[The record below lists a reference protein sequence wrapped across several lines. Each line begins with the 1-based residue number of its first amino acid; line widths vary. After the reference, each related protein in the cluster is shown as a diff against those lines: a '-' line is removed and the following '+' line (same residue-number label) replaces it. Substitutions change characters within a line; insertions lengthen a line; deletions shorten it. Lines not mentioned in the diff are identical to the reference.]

1 MPPPLRRHRWLA
13 CLCVALALPA
23 VAQQETEVPS
33 FAELEAAG
41 AVIGEIRIDTHNIF
55 DVSDPHESGIGYRA
69 ANALHI
75 KTRPELIRRSLLFK
89 TGDRISVR
97 LIEET
102 ERLIRATSTVYDVA
116 IRPVRYGEGVV
127 DLEVVTRDTW
137 TLQPGAKLRREGGRT
152 SAALNLK
159 ETNLAGTGT
168 TLGFERSS
176 TVDRTGTSFE
186 LGHDHLF
193 DGWTAAAL
201 ERSRFNDGSSESASL
216 ARPFYALDTR
226 WAAGASGTKFNRLD
240 SLFSAGNEIA
250 KYRHRQEMAELYG
263 GVSRGLVDGWAQ
275 RYSAGLSYQSDR
287 YVLEP
292 GETPPPSLPPDATR
306 AAPFLRYEV
315 IEDDFLPVMDRDRI
329 RRPEYFQMGLHS
341 LVQVGRALAVL
352 GSTDQPWL
360 VSGSLTKGFRLPA
373 RQQLLASGSF
383 SSQYGS
389 TIGDVHTVS
398 ANMRYFVPQS
408 GSYIL
413 YLASSTDLVRSPN
426 IADELLLGGDSGL
439 RGYPL
444 RYQRGTH
451 RQLFTFEERNYT
463 DWYPLRLFR
472 VGFAVYYDVGRA
484 WDSQLGN
491 PNNAW
496 LHDVGFG
503 LRVLS
508 ARSSF
513 GNILHVDLALPV
525 HRTDPTIKARQFLV
539 MTAKTF

>member
-1 MPPPLRRHRWLA
+1 MPFPPRRPRWLA
-13 CLCVALALPA
+13 LLCIAIALPA
-23 VAQQETEVPS
+23 AAQTDVPS

-55 DVSDPHESGIGYRA
+55 DLNDPHESNIAYRA
-69 ANALHI
+69 ANALHV
-75 KTRPELIRRSLLFK
+75 KTRPELIRRALLFK
-89 TGDRISVR
+89 SGDRVSVR

-102 ERLIRATSTVYDVA
+102 ERLIRATSTVYEVA
-116 IRPVRYGEGVV
+116 IRPMRYGEGVV

-137 TLQPGAKLRREGGRT
+137 TLQPGLKLRHEGGKT
-152 SAALNLK
+152 SAAVNIK

-168 TLGFERSS
+168 SLGFERSS
-176 TVDRTGTSFE
+176 TVDRTGTSFQ

-201 ERSRFNDGSSESASL
+201 ERSNFNDGSSESASL

-226 WAAGASGTKFNRLD
+226 WAASASDTKFNRLD
-240 SLFSAGNEIA
+240 SLYSAGNVIA
-250 KYRHRQEMAELYG
+250 KYRHRQEAAEFYG
-263 GVSRGLVDGWAQ
+263 GVSRGLVDGWVQ
-275 RYSAGLSYQSDR
+275 RYSAGLSYQDDA
-287 YVLEP
+287 YVLEA

-315 IEDDFLPVMDRDRI
+315 IEDDYLPVVDRERI
-329 RRPEYFQMGLHS
+329 RRPEYFAMGLHS
-341 LVQVGRALAVL
+341 QVQVGRALSVL

-360 VSGSLTKGFRLPA
+360 LSASLSKGFRLPA
-373 RQQLLASGSF
+373 GQQLLTSGAYT
-383 SSQYGS
+383 SQYGS
-389 TIGDVHTVS
+389 TVGDVRTFS
-398 ANMRYFVPQS
+398 ANMRWFVPQT
-408 GSYIL
+408 GSFLL
-413 YLASSTDLVRSPN
+413 YFAASTDLVRSPN
-426 IADELLLGGDSGL
+426 VADELLLGGDSGL

-451 RQLFTFEERNYT
+451 RQLFTVEQRYYT

-484 WDSQLGN
+484 WDSRLGN
-491 PNNAW
+491 PNNGW
-496 LHDVGFG
+496 LNDVGIG

-513 GNILHVDLALPV
+513 GNILHVDLAFPV
-525 HRTDPTIKARQFLV
+525 HRTDPNIKTRQFLV

>member
-1 MPPPLRRHRWLA
+1 MPSPPRRYRWLA
-13 CLCVALALPA
+13 WLGIALAAPA
-23 VAQQETEVPS
+23 AAQTDAPS

-41 AVIGEIRIDTHNIF
+41 AVIGEIRIDTRNIF
-55 DVSDPHESGIGYRA
+55 DLSDPHESGIAYRA
-69 ANALHI
+69 ANALHA

-89 TGDRISVR
+89 SGDRVSVR

-102 ERLIRATSTVYDVA
+102 ERLIRATGTVYDVT
-116 IRPVRYGEGVV
+116 IRPSRYGEGVV
-127 DLEVVTRDTW
+127 DLDVVTRDTW
-137 TLQPGAKLRREGGRT
+137 TLQPGLKLRHEGGKT
-152 SAALNLK
+152 SGAVNIK

-176 TVDRTGTSFE
+176 TVDRNGTSFE

-193 DGWTAAAL
+193 DGWTAASL
-201 ERSRFNDGSSESASL
+201 ERSRFNDGSSESLSL

-226 WAAGASGTKFNRLD
+226 WAATASEAKFNRLD
-240 SLFSAGNEIA
+240 SLYSAGDIVA
-250 KYRHRQEMAELYG
+250 KYRHRQEAVEFSG
-263 GVSRGLVDGWAQ
+263 GVSRGLVDGWVQ
-275 RYSAGLSYQSDR
+275 RYSAGLSYQSDT
-287 YVLEP
+287 YLLEP
-292 GETPPPSLPPDATR
+292 GEAPPPSLPPDATR

-315 IEDDFLPVMDRDRI
+315 IEDDYLPVMDRERI
-329 RRPEYFQMGLHS
+329 RRPEYFAMGLHS
-341 LVQVGRALAVL
+341 QVQLGRALSVL

-360 VSGSLTKGFRLPA
+360 LNASLSKGFRLPA
-373 RQQLLASGSF
+373 GQQLLASGAYTN
-383 SSQYGS
+383 QYGS
-389 TIGDVHTVS
+389 TIGDVRTLS
-398 ANMRYFVPQS
+398 ANMRWFVPQS
-408 GSYIL
+408 GSYLL
-413 YLASSTDLVRSPN
+413 YFSVSTDLVRSPN

-451 RQLFTFEERNYT
+451 RQLFSVEERYYT

-491 PNNAW
+491 PNNGW
-496 LHDVGFG
+496 LNDVGIG

-513 GNILHVDLALPV
+513 GNILHVDLAFPV
-525 HRTDPTIKARQFLV
+525 HRTDPNIKTRQLLV

>member
-1 MPPPLRRHRWLA
+1 MPSPPRRYRWLA
-13 CLCVALALPA
+13 WLGIALAAPA
-23 VAQQETEVPS
+23 AAQTDVPS

-41 AVIGEIRIDTHNIF
+41 AVIGEIRIDTRNIF
-55 DVSDPHESGIGYRA
+55 DLSDPHESGIAYRA
-69 ANALHI
+69 ANALHA

-89 TGDRISVR
+89 SGDRVSVR

-102 ERLIRATSTVYDVA
+102 ERLIRATSTVYDVT
-116 IRPVRYGEGVV
+116 IRPSRYGEGVV
-127 DLEVVTRDTW
+127 DLDVVTRDTW
-137 TLQPGAKLRREGGRT
+137 TLQPGLKLRHEGGKT
-152 SAALNLK
+152 SGAVNIK

-176 TVDRTGTSFE
+176 TVDRNGTSFE

-193 DGWTAAAL
+193 DGWTAASL
-201 ERSRFNDGSSESASL
+201 ERSRFNDGSSESLSL

-226 WAAGASGTKFNRLD
+226 WAATASETKFNRLD
-240 SLFSAGNEIA
+240 SLYSAGDIVA
-250 KYRHRQEMAELYG
+250 KYRHRQEAVEFSG
-263 GVSRGLVDGWAQ
+263 GVSRGLVDGWVQ
-275 RYSAGLSYQSDR
+275 RYSAGLSYQSDT
-287 YVLEP
+287 YLLEP
-292 GETPPPSLPPDATR
+292 GEAAPPSVPPDATR

-315 IEDDFLPVMDRDRI
+315 IEDDYLPVMDRERI
-329 RRPEYFQMGLHS
+329 RRPEYFAMGLHS
-341 LVQVGRALAVL
+341 QVQLGRALSVL

-360 VSGSLTKGFRLPA
+360 LNASLSKGFRLPA
-373 RQQLLASGSF
+373 GQQLLASGAYTN
-383 SSQYGS
+383 QYGS
-389 TIGDVHTVS
+389 TIGDVRTFS
-398 ANMRYFVPQS
+398 ANMRWFVPQS
-408 GSYIL
+408 GSYLL
-413 YLASSTDLVRSPN
+413 YLSASTDLVRSPN

-451 RQLFTFEERNYT
+451 RQLFSVEERYYT

-491 PNNAW
+491 PNNGW
-496 LHDVGFG
+496 LNDVGIG

-513 GNILHVDLALPV
+513 GNILHVDLAFPV
-525 HRTDPTIKARQFLV
+525 HRTDPNIKTRQLLV

>member
-1 MPPPLRRHRWLA
+1 MPSPPRRYRWLA
-13 CLCVALALPA
+13 WLGIALSAPA
-23 VAQQETEVPS
+23 AAQTDVPS

-41 AVIGEIRIDTHNIF
+41 AVIGEIRIDTRNIF
-55 DVSDPHESGIGYRA
+55 DLSDPHESGIAYRA
-69 ANALHI
+69 ANALHA

-89 TGDRISVR
+89 SGDRVSVR

-102 ERLIRATSTVYDVA
+102 ERLIRATSTVYDVT
-116 IRPVRYGEGVV
+116 IRPSRYGEGVV
-127 DLEVVTRDTW
+127 DLDVVTRDTW
-137 TLQPGAKLRREGGRT
+137 TLQPGLKLRHEGGKT
-152 SAALNLK
+152 SGAVNIK

-176 TVDRTGTSFE
+176 TVDRNGTSFE

-193 DGWTAAAL
+193 EGWTAASL
-201 ERSRFNDGSSESASL
+201 ERSRFNDGSSESLSL

-226 WAAGASGTKFNRLD
+226 WAATASETKFNRLD
-240 SLFSAGNEIA
+240 SLYSAGDIVA
-250 KYRHRQEMAELYG
+250 KYRHRQEAVEFSG
-263 GVSRGLVDGWAQ
+263 GVSRGLVDGWVQ
-275 RYSAGLSYQSDR
+275 RYSAGLSYQSDT
-287 YVLEP
+287 YLLEP
-292 GETPPPSLPPDATR
+292 GEAAPPSVPPDATR

-315 IEDDFLPVMDRDRI
+315 IEDDYLPVMDRERI
-329 RRPEYFQMGLHS
+329 RRPEYFAMGLHS
-341 LVQVGRALAVL
+341 QVQLGRALSVL

-360 VSGSLTKGFRLPA
+360 LNASLSKGFRLPA
-373 RQQLLASGSF
+373 GQQLLASGAYTN
-383 SSQYGS
+383 QYGS
-389 TIGDVHTVS
+389 TIGDVRTFS
-398 ANMRYFVPQS
+398 ANMRWFVPQS
-408 GSYIL
+408 GSYLL
-413 YLASSTDLVRSPN
+413 YFSASTDLVRSPN

-451 RQLFTFEERNYT
+451 RQLFSVEERYYT

-491 PNNAW
+491 PNNGW
-496 LHDVGFG
+496 LNDVGIG

-513 GNILHVDLALPV
+513 GNILHVDLAFPV
-525 HRTDPTIKARQFLV
+525 HRTDPNIKTRQLLV

>member
-1 MPPPLRRHRWLA
+1 MPHSPRRYRWLVLLHLA
-13 CLCVALALPA
+13 FALPA
-23 VAQQETEVPS
+23 AAQSEVPS

-41 AVIGEIRIDTHNIF
+41 AVIGEIRVETHNIF
-55 DVSDPHESGIGYRA
+55 DLSDPHESGIAYRA

-89 TGDRISVR
+89 SGDRVSVR

-102 ERLIRATSTVYDVA
+102 ERVIRTTSTVYDVA
-116 IRPVRYGEGVV
+116 IRPIRYGEGIV

-152 SAALNLK
+152 SAALNIK

-176 TVDRTGTSFE
+176 TVDRSGTSLQ

-201 ERSRFNDGSSESASL
+201 ERSHFNDGSSDALSL
-216 ARPFYALDTR
+216 AHPFYALDTR
-226 WAAGASGTKFNRLD
+226 WAAGASDAKFNRLD
-240 SLFSAGNEIA
+240 SLYSAGNVIA
-250 KYRHRQEMAELYG
+250 KYRHRQDTAELYG
-263 GVSRGLVDGWAQ
+263 GVSRGLVDGWVQ
-275 RYSAGLSYQSDR
+275 RYSAGLSYQADT
-287 YVLEP
+287 YLLEA
-292 GETPPPSLPPDATR
+292 GESPPPSLPPDATR

-315 IEDDFLPVMDRDRI
+315 IEDDYLPVMDRERI
-329 RRPEYFQMGLHS
+329 RRPEYFEMGLHS
-341 LVQVGRALAVL
+341 LVQVGRALSVL

-360 VSGSLTKGFRLPA
+360 LSTSASKGFRLPA
-373 RQQLLASGSF
+373 GQQLLAGGAYSN
-383 SSQYGS
+383 QYGS
-389 TIGDVHTVS
+389 TLGDVRS
-398 ANMRYFVPQS
+398 MNANMRYFVPQT
-408 GSYIL
+408 GSYLL
-413 YLASSTDLVRSPN
+413 YIAASTDVVRSPN
-426 IADELLLGGDSGL
+426 IADELLLGGDNGL

-451 RQLFTFEERNYT
+451 RQLFTVEERYYT

-472 VGFAVYYDVGRA
+472 VGFAAYYDVGRA
-484 WDSQLGN
+484 WGSQLIN
-491 PNNAW
+491 PNNGW
-496 LHDVGFG
+496 LSDVGFG

-513 GNILHVDLALPV
+513 GNILHVDLAFPL
-525 HRTDPTIKARQFLV
+525 HRTDSAIKSRQFLV
-539 MTAKTF
+539 TTAKTF

>member
-1 MPPPLRRHRWLA
+1 MPSPPRRYRWLA
-13 CLCVALALPA
+13 WLGIALSAPA
-23 VAQQETEVPS
+23 AAQTDVPS

-41 AVIGEIRIDTHNIF
+41 AVIGEIRIDTRNIF
-55 DVSDPHESGIGYRA
+55 DLGDPHESGIAYRA
-69 ANALHI
+69 ANALHA

-89 TGDRISVR
+89 SGDRVSVR

-102 ERLIRATSTVYDVA
+102 ERLIRATSTVYDVT
-116 IRPVRYGEGVV
+116 IRPSRYGEGVV
-127 DLEVVTRDTW
+127 DLDVVTRDTW
-137 TLQPGAKLRREGGRT
+137 TLQPGLKLRHEGGKT
-152 SAALNLK
+152 SGAVNIK

-176 TVDRTGTSFE
+176 TVDRNGTSFE

-193 DGWTAAAL
+193 DGWTAASL
-201 ERSRFNDGSSESASL
+201 ERSRFNDGSSESLSL

-226 WAAGASGTKFNRLD
+226 WAATASETKFNRLD
-240 SLFSAGNEIA
+240 SLYSAGDIVA
-250 KYRHRQEMAELYG
+250 KYRHRQEAVEFSG
-263 GVSRGLVDGWAQ
+263 GVSRGLVDGWVQ
-275 RYSAGLSYQSDR
+275 RYSAGLSYQSDT
-287 YVLEP
+287 YLLEP
-292 GETPPPSLPPDATR
+292 GEAPPPSLPPDATR

-315 IEDDFLPVMDRDRI
+315 IEDDYLPVMDRERI
-329 RRPEYFQMGLHS
+329 RRPEYFAMGLHS
-341 LVQVGRALAVL
+341 QVQVGRALSVL

-360 VSGSLTKGFRLPA
+360 LNASLSKGFRLPA
-373 RQQLLASGSF
+373 GQQLLASGAYTN
-383 SSQYGS
+383 QYGS
-389 TIGDVHTVS
+389 TIGDVRTFS
-398 ANMRYFVPQS
+398 ANMRWFVPQS
-408 GSYIL
+408 GSYLL
-413 YLASSTDLVRSPN
+413 YLSASTDLVRSPN

-451 RQLFTFEERNYT
+451 RQLFSVEERYYT

-491 PNNAW
+491 PNNGW
-496 LHDVGFG
+496 LNDVGIG

-513 GNILHVDLALPV
+513 GNILHVDLAFPV
-525 HRTDPTIKARQFLV
+525 HRTDSNIKTRQLLV

>member
-1 MPPPLRRHRWLA
+1 MPSPPRRYRWLA
-13 CLCVALALPA
+13 WLGIALSAPA
-23 VAQQETEVPS
+23 AAQTDVPS

-41 AVIGEIRIDTHNIF
+41 AVIGEIRIDTRNIF
-55 DVSDPHESGIGYRA
+55 DLSDPHESGIAYRA
-69 ANALHI
+69 ANALHA

-89 TGDRISVR
+89 SGDRVSVR

-102 ERLIRATSTVYDVA
+102 ERLIRATSTVYDVT
-116 IRPVRYGEGVV
+116 IRPSRYGEGVV
-127 DLEVVTRDTW
+127 DLDVVTRDTW
-137 TLQPGAKLRREGGRT
+137 TLQPGLKLRHEGGKT
-152 SAALNLK
+152 SGAVNIK

-176 TVDRTGTSFE
+176 TVDRNGTSFE

-193 DGWTAAAL
+193 DGWTAASL
-201 ERSRFNDGSSESASL
+201 ERSRFNDGSSESLSL

-226 WAAGASGTKFNRLD
+226 WAATASETKFNRLD
-240 SLFSAGNEIA
+240 SLYSAGDIVA
-250 KYRHRQEMAELYG
+250 KYRHRQEAVEFSG
-263 GVSRGLVDGWAQ
+263 GVSRGLVDGWVQ
-275 RYSAGLSYQSDR
+275 RYSAGLSYQSDT
-287 YVLEP
+287 YLLEP
-292 GETPPPSLPPDATR
+292 GEAPPPSLPPDATR

-315 IEDDFLPVMDRDRI
+315 IEDDYLPVMDRERI
-329 RRPEYFQMGLHS
+329 RRPEYFAMGLHS
-341 LVQVGRALAVL
+341 QVQLGRALSVL

-360 VSGSLTKGFRLPA
+360 LNASLSKGFRLPA
-373 RQQLLASGSF
+373 GQQLLASGAYTN
-383 SSQYGS
+383 QYGS
-389 TIGDVHTVS
+389 TIGDVRTFS
-398 ANMRYFVPQS
+398 ANMRWFVPQS
-408 GSYIL
+408 GSYLL
-413 YLASSTDLVRSPN
+413 YFSASTDLVRSPN

-451 RQLFTFEERNYT
+451 RQLFSVEERYYT

-491 PNNAW
+491 PNNGW
-496 LHDVGFG
+496 LNDVGIG

-513 GNILHVDLALPV
+513 GNILHVDLAFPV
-525 HRTDPTIKARQFLV
+525 HRTDPNIKTRQLLV

>member
-1 MPPPLRRHRWLA
+1 MPSPPRRYRWLA
-13 CLCVALALPA
+13 WLGIALSAPA
-23 VAQQETEVPS
+23 AAQTDVPS

-41 AVIGEIRIDTHNIF
+41 AVIGEIRIDTRNIF
-55 DVSDPHESGIGYRA
+55 DLSDPHESGIAYRA
-69 ANALHI
+69 ANALHA

-89 TGDRISVR
+89 SGDRVSVR

-102 ERLIRATSTVYDVA
+102 ERLIRATSTVYDVT
-116 IRPVRYGEGVV
+116 IRPSRYGEGVV
-127 DLEVVTRDTW
+127 DLDVVTRDTW
-137 TLQPGAKLRREGGRT
+137 TLQPGLKLRHEGGKT
-152 SAALNLK
+152 SGAVNIK

-176 TVDRTGTSFE
+176 TVDRNGTSFE

-193 DGWTAAAL
+193 DGWTAASL
-201 ERSRFNDGSSESASL
+201 ERSRFNDGSSESLSL

-226 WAAGASGTKFNRLD
+226 WAATASETKFNRLD
-240 SLFSAGNEIA
+240 SLYSAGDIVA
-250 KYRHRQEMAELYG
+250 KYRHRQEAVEFSG
-263 GVSRGLVDGWAQ
+263 GVSRGLVDGWVQ
-275 RYSAGLSYQSDR
+275 RYSAGLSYQSDT
-287 YVLEP
+287 YLLEP
-292 GETPPPSLPPDATR
+292 GEAPPPSLPPDATR

-315 IEDDFLPVMDRDRI
+315 IEDDYLPVMDRERI
-329 RRPEYFQMGLHS
+329 RRPEYFAMGLHS
-341 LVQVGRALAVL
+341 QVQVGRALSVL

-360 VSGSLTKGFRLPA
+360 LNASLSKGFRLPA
-373 RQQLLASGSF
+373 GQQLLASGAYTN
-383 SSQYGS
+383 QYGS
-389 TIGDVHTVS
+389 TIGDVRTFS
-398 ANMRYFVPQS
+398 ANMRWFVPQS
-408 GSYIL
+408 GSYLL
-413 YLASSTDLVRSPN
+413 YLSASTDLVRSPN

-451 RQLFTFEERNYT
+451 RQLFSVEERYYT

-491 PNNAW
+491 PNNGW
-496 LHDVGFG
+496 LNDVGIG

-513 GNILHVDLALPV
+513 GNILHVDLAFPV
-525 HRTDPTIKARQFLV
+525 HRTDPNIKTRQLLV

>member
-1 MPPPLRRHRWLA
+1 MPSPPRRYRWLA
-13 CLCVALALPA
+13 WLGIALSAPA
-23 VAQQETEVPS
+23 AAQTDVPS

-41 AVIGEIRIDTHNIF
+41 AVIGEIRIDTRNIF
-55 DVSDPHESGIGYRA
+55 DLSDPHESGIAYRA
-69 ANALHI
+69 ANALHA

-89 TGDRISVR
+89 SGDRVSVR

-102 ERLIRATSTVYDVA
+102 ERLIRATSTVYDVT
-116 IRPVRYGEGVV
+116 IRPSRYGEGVV
-127 DLEVVTRDTW
+127 DLDVVTRDTW
-137 TLQPGAKLRREGGRT
+137 TLQPGLKLRHEGGKT
-152 SAALNLK
+152 SGAVNIK

-176 TVDRTGTSFE
+176 TVDRNGTSFE

-193 DGWTAAAL
+193 DGWTAASL
-201 ERSRFNDGSSESASL
+201 ERSRFNDGSSESLSL

-226 WAAGASGTKFNRLD
+226 WAATASETKFNRLD
-240 SLFSAGNEIA
+240 SLYSAGDIVA
-250 KYRHRQEMAELYG
+250 KYRHRQEAVEFSG
-263 GVSRGLVDGWAQ
+263 GVSRGLVDGWVQ
-275 RYSAGLSYQSDR
+275 RYSAGLSYQSDT
-287 YVLEP
+287 YLLEP
-292 GETPPPSLPPDATR
+292 GEAPPPSLPPDATR

-315 IEDDFLPVMDRDRI
+315 IEDDYLPVMDRERI
-329 RRPEYFQMGLHS
+329 RRPEYFAMGLHS
-341 LVQVGRALAVL
+341 QVQLGRALSVL

-360 VSGSLTKGFRLPA
+360 LNASLSKGFRLPA
-373 RQQLLASGSF
+373 GQQLIASGAYTN
-383 SSQYGS
+383 QYGS
-389 TIGDVHTVS
+389 TIGDVRTFS
-398 ANMRYFVPQS
+398 ANMRWFVPQS
-408 GSYIL
+408 GSYLL
-413 YLASSTDLVRSPN
+413 YLSASTDLVRSPN

-451 RQLFTFEERNYT
+451 RQLFSVEERYYT

-491 PNNAW
+491 PNNGW
-496 LHDVGFG
+496 LNDVGIG

-513 GNILHVDLALPV
+513 GNILHVDLAFPV
-525 HRTDPTIKARQFLV
+525 HRTDPNIKTRQLLV

>member
-1 MPPPLRRHRWLA
+1 MRSPPRRYGWLA
-13 CLCVALALPA
+13 SLCIA
-23 VAQQETEVPS
+23 VAAPAAAQPEVPS

-41 AVIGEIRIDTHNIF
+41 AIIGEVRIDTHNIF
-55 DVSDPHESGIGYRA
+55 DVSDPDESGIVYRA

-89 TGDRISVR
+89 SGDRVSVR

-116 IRPVRYGEGVV
+116 IRPLRYEEGVV

-152 SAALNLK
+152 SGAINIK

-176 TVDRTGTSFE
+176 TVDRTGTSFQ

-201 ERSRFNDGSSESASL
+201 ERSSFSDGSSESLSL
-216 ARPFYALDTR
+216 AHPFYALDTR
-226 WAAGASGTKFNRLD
+226 RAAGASETKFNRLD
-240 SLFSAGNEIA
+240 SLYSAGNVVA
-250 KYRHRQEMAELYG
+250 KYRHRQDAAELYG

-275 RYSAGLSYQSDR
+275 RYSAGLSYQSDV
-287 YVLEP
+287 YALEP
-292 GETPPPSLPPDATR
+292 GQTAPPSLPPDATR

-315 IEDDFLPVMDRDRI
+315 IEDDFLPVMDRERI
-329 RRPEYFQMGLHS
+329 RRPEYFAMGLHS
-341 LVQVGRALAVL
+341 QVQVGRALGVL
-352 GSTDQPWL
+352 GSHDQPWL
-360 VSGSLTKGFRLPA
+360 MSASLSKGFRLPA
-373 RQQLLASGSF
+373 GQQLLAGAAYSG
-383 SSQYGS
+383 QYGS
-389 TIGDVHTVS
+389 SIGDVRTVN
-398 ANMRYFVPQS
+398 ANMRYFVPQT
-408 GSYIL
+408 GSFLL
-413 YLASSTDLVRSPN
+413 YFAASTDVVRSPN
-426 IADELLLGGDSGL
+426 VADELLLGGDSGL

-444 RYQRGTH
+444 RYQRGRH
-451 RQLFTFEERNYT
+451 RQLFTVEERYYT

-491 PNNAW
+491 PNNGW
-496 LHDVGFG
+496 LNDVGFG
-503 LRVLS
+503 LRVLT

-513 GNILHVDLALPV
+513 GNILHIDLAFPV
-525 HRTDPTIKARQFLV
+525 HRTDPSIKSRQFLV

>member
-1 MPPPLRRHRWLA
+1 MRSPPRRYGWLA
-13 CLCVALALPA
+13 SLCIA
-23 VAQQETEVPS
+23 VAAPAAAQPEVPS

-41 AVIGEIRIDTHNIF
+41 AIIGEVRIDTHNIF
-55 DVSDPHESGIGYRA
+55 DVSDPDESGIVYRA

-89 TGDRISVR
+89 SGDRVSVR

-116 IRPVRYGEGVV
+116 IRPLRYEEGVV

-152 SAALNLK
+152 SGAINIK

-176 TVDRTGTSFE
+176 TVDRTGTSFQ

-201 ERSRFNDGSSESASL
+201 ERSSFSDGSSESLSL
-216 ARPFYALDTR
+216 AHPFYALDTR
-226 WAAGASGTKFNRLD
+226 RAAGASETKFNRLD
-240 SLFSAGNEIA
+240 SLYSAGNVVA
-250 KYRHRQEMAELYG
+250 KYRHRQDAAELYG

-275 RYSAGLSYQSDR
+275 RYSAGLSYQEDA
-287 YVLEP
+287 YTLEP
-292 GETPPPSLPPDATR
+292 GQPPPPSLPPDATR

-315 IEDDFLPVMDRDRI
+315 IEDDFLPVMDRERI
-329 RRPEYFQMGLHS
+329 RRPEYFAMGLHS
-341 LVQVGRALAVL
+341 QVQVGRALGVL
-352 GSTDQPWL
+352 GSHDQPWL
-360 VSGSLTKGFRLPA
+360 MSASLSKGFRLPA
-373 RQQLLASGSF
+373 GQQLLAGAAYSG
-383 SSQYGS
+383 QYGS
-389 TIGDVHTVS
+389 SIGDVRTVN
-398 ANMRYFVPQS
+398 ANMRYFVPQT
-408 GSYIL
+408 GSFLL
-413 YLASSTDLVRSPN
+413 YFAASTDVVRSPN
-426 IADELLLGGDSGL
+426 VADELLLGGDSGL

-444 RYQRGTH
+444 RYQRGRH
-451 RQLFTFEERNYT
+451 RQLFTVEERYYT

-491 PNNAW
+491 PNNGW
-496 LHDVGFG
+496 LNDVGFG
-503 LRVLS
+503 LRVLT

-513 GNILHVDLALPV
+513 GNILHIDLAFPV
-525 HRTDPTIKARQFLV
+525 HRTDPSVKARQFLV

>member
-1 MPPPLRRHRWLA
+1 MPSPPRRYRWLA
-13 CLCVALALPA
+13 WLGIALSAPA
-23 VAQQETEVPS
+23 AAQTDVPS

-41 AVIGEIRIDTHNIF
+41 AVIGEIRIDTRNIF
-55 DVSDPHESGIGYRA
+55 DLGDPHESGIAYRA
-69 ANALHI
+69 ANALHA

-89 TGDRISVR
+89 SGDRVSVR

-102 ERLIRATSTVYDVA
+102 ERLIRATSTVYDVT
-116 IRPVRYGEGVV
+116 IRPSRYGEGVV
-127 DLEVVTRDTW
+127 DLDVVTRDTW
-137 TLQPGAKLRREGGRT
+137 TLQPGLKLRHEGGKT
-152 SAALNLK
+152 SGAVNIK

-176 TVDRTGTSFE
+176 TVDRNGTSFE

-193 DGWTAAAL
+193 DGWTAASL
-201 ERSRFNDGSSESASL
+201 ERSRFNDGSSESLSL

-226 WAAGASGTKFNRLD
+226 WAATASETKFNRLD
-240 SLFSAGNEIA
+240 SLYSAGDIVA
-250 KYRHRQEMAELYG
+250 KYRHRQEAVEFSG
-263 GVSRGLVDGWAQ
+263 GVSRGLVDGWVQ
-275 RYSAGLSYQSDR
+275 RYSAGLSYQSDT
-287 YVLEP
+287 YLLEP
-292 GETPPPSLPPDATR
+292 GEAAPPSVPPDATR

-315 IEDDFLPVMDRDRI
+315 IEDDYLPVMDRERI
-329 RRPEYFQMGLHS
+329 RRPEYFAMGLHS
-341 LVQVGRALAVL
+341 QVQLGRALSVL

-360 VSGSLTKGFRLPA
+360 LNASLSKGFRLPA
-373 RQQLLASGSF
+373 GQQLLASGAYTN
-383 SSQYGS
+383 QYGS
-389 TIGDVHTVS
+389 TIGDVRTFS
-398 ANMRYFVPQS
+398 ANMRWFVPQS
-408 GSYIL
+408 GSYLL
-413 YLASSTDLVRSPN
+413 YFSASTDLVRSPN

-451 RQLFTFEERNYT
+451 RQLFSVEERYYT

-491 PNNAW
+491 PNNGW
-496 LHDVGFG
+496 LNDVGIG

-513 GNILHVDLALPV
+513 GNILHVDLAFPV
-525 HRTDPTIKARQFLV
+525 HRTDSNIKTRQLLV

>member
-1 MPPPLRRHRWLA
+1 MPSPPRRYRWLA
-13 CLCVALALPA
+13 WLGIALSAPA
-23 VAQQETEVPS
+23 AAQTDVPS

-41 AVIGEIRIDTHNIF
+41 AVIGEIRIDTRNIF
-55 DVSDPHESGIGYRA
+55 DLSDPHESGIAYRA
-69 ANALHI
+69 ANALHA

-89 TGDRISVR
+89 SGDRVSVR

-102 ERLIRATSTVYDVA
+102 ERLIRATSTVYDVT
-116 IRPVRYGEGVV
+116 IRPSRYGEGVV
-127 DLEVVTRDTW
+127 DLDVVTRDTW
-137 TLQPGAKLRREGGRT
+137 TLQPGLKLRHEGGKT
-152 SAALNLK
+152 SGAVNIK

-176 TVDRTGTSFE
+176 TVDRNGTSFE

-193 DGWTAAAL
+193 DGWTAASL
-201 ERSRFNDGSSESASL
+201 ERSRFNDGSSESLSL

-226 WAAGASGTKFNRLD
+226 WAATASETKFNRLD
-240 SLFSAGNEIA
+240 SLYSAGDIVA
-250 KYRHRQEMAELYG
+250 KYRHRQEAVEFSG
-263 GVSRGLVDGWAQ
+263 GVSRGLVDGWVQ
-275 RYSAGLSYQSDR
+275 RYSAGLSYQSDT
-287 YVLEP
+287 YLLEP
-292 GETPPPSLPPDATR
+292 GEVPPPSLPPDATR

-315 IEDDFLPVMDRDRI
+315 IEDDYLPVMDRERI
-329 RRPEYFQMGLHS
+329 RRPEYFAMGLHS
-341 LVQVGRALAVL
+341 QVQVGRALSVL

-360 VSGSLTKGFRLPA
+360 LNASLSKGFRLPA
-373 RQQLLASGSF
+373 GQQLLASGAYTN
-383 SSQYGS
+383 QYGS
-389 TIGDVHTVS
+389 TIGDVRTFS
-398 ANMRYFVPQS
+398 ANMRWFVPQS
-408 GSYIL
+408 GSYLL
-413 YLASSTDLVRSPN
+413 YLSASTDLVRSPN

-451 RQLFTFEERNYT
+451 RQLFSVEERYYT

-491 PNNAW
+491 PNNGW
-496 LHDVGFG
+496 LNDVGIG

-513 GNILHVDLALPV
+513 GNILHVDLAFPV
-525 HRTDPTIKARQFLV
+525 HRTDSNIKTRQLLV

>member
-1 MPPPLRRHRWLA
+1 MPSPPRRYRWLA
-13 CLCVALALPA
+13 WLGIALS
-23 VAQQETEVPS
+23 AQAAAQTDVPS

-41 AVIGEIRIDTHNIF
+41 AVIGEIRIDTRNIF
-55 DVSDPHESGIGYRA
+55 DLSDPHESGIAYRA
-69 ANALHI
+69 ANALHA

-89 TGDRISVR
+89 SGDRVSVR

-102 ERLIRATSTVYDVA
+102 ERLIRATSTVYDVT
-116 IRPVRYGEGVV
+116 IRPSRYGEGVV
-127 DLEVVTRDTW
+127 DLDVVTRDTW
-137 TLQPGAKLRREGGRT
+137 TLQPGLKLRHEGGKT
-152 SAALNLK
+152 SGAVNIK

-176 TVDRTGTSFE
+176 TVDRNGTSFE

-193 DGWTAAAL
+193 DGWTAASL
-201 ERSRFNDGSSESASL
+201 ERSRFNDGSSESLSL

-226 WAAGASGTKFNRLD
+226 WAATASETKFNRLD
-240 SLFSAGNEIA
+240 SLYSAGDIVA
-250 KYRHRQEMAELYG
+250 KYRHRQEAVEFSG
-263 GVSRGLVDGWAQ
+263 GVSRGLVDGWVQ
-275 RYSAGLSYQSDR
+275 RYSAGLSYQSDT
-287 YVLEP
+287 YLLEP
-292 GETPPPSLPPDATR
+292 GEAAPPSVPPDATR

-315 IEDDFLPVMDRDRI
+315 IEDDYLPVMDRERI
-329 RRPEYFQMGLHS
+329 RRPEYFAMGLHS
-341 LVQVGRALAVL
+341 QVQLGRALSVL

-360 VSGSLTKGFRLPA
+360 LNASLSKGFRLPA
-373 RQQLLASGSF
+373 GQQLLASGAYTN
-383 SSQYGS
+383 QYGS
-389 TIGDVHTVS
+389 TIGDVRTFS
-398 ANMRYFVPQS
+398 ANMRWFVPQS
-408 GSYIL
+408 GSYLL
-413 YLASSTDLVRSPN
+413 YLSASTDLVRSPN

-451 RQLFTFEERNYT
+451 RQLFSVEERYYT

-491 PNNAW
+491 PNNGW
-496 LHDVGFG
+496 LNDVGIG

-513 GNILHVDLALPV
+513 GNILHVDLAFPV
-525 HRTDPTIKARQFLV
+525 HRTDSNIKTRQLLV

>member
-1 MPPPLRRHRWLA
+1 MPSPPRRYRWLA
-13 CLCVALALPA
+13 WLGIALSAPA
-23 VAQQETEVPS
+23 AAQTDVPS

-41 AVIGEIRIDTHNIF
+41 AVIGEIRIDTRNIF
-55 DVSDPHESGIGYRA
+55 DLGDPHESGIAYRA
-69 ANALHI
+69 ANALHA

-89 TGDRISVR
+89 SGDRVSVR

-102 ERLIRATSTVYDVA
+102 ERLIRATSTVYDVT
-116 IRPVRYGEGVV
+116 IRPSRYGEGVV
-127 DLEVVTRDTW
+127 DLDVVTRDTW
-137 TLQPGAKLRREGGRT
+137 TLQPGLKLRHEGGKT
-152 SAALNLK
+152 SGAVNIK

-176 TVDRTGTSFE
+176 TVDRNGTSFE

-193 DGWTAAAL
+193 DGWTAASL
-201 ERSRFNDGSSESASL
+201 ERSRFNDGSSESLSL

-226 WAAGASGTKFNRLD
+226 WAATASETKFNRLD
-240 SLFSAGNEIA
+240 SLYSAGDIVA
-250 KYRHRQEMAELYG
+250 KYRHRQEAVEFSG
-263 GVSRGLVDGWAQ
+263 GVSRGLVDGWVQ
-275 RYSAGLSYQSDR
+275 RYSAGLSYQSDT
-287 YVLEP
+287 YLLEP
-292 GETPPPSLPPDATR
+292 GEAAPPSVPPDATR

-315 IEDDFLPVMDRDRI
+315 IEDDYLPVMDRERI
-329 RRPEYFQMGLHS
+329 RRPEYFAMGLHS
-341 LVQVGRALAVL
+341 QVQVGRALSVL

-360 VSGSLTKGFRLPA
+360 LNASLSKGFRLPA
-373 RQQLLASGSF
+373 GQQLLASGAYTN
-383 SSQYGS
+383 QYGS
-389 TIGDVHTVS
+389 TIGDVRTFS
-398 ANMRYFVPQS
+398 ANMRWFVPQS
-408 GSYIL
+408 GSYLL
-413 YLASSTDLVRSPN
+413 YLSASTDLVRSPN

-451 RQLFTFEERNYT
+451 RQLFSVEERYYT

-491 PNNAW
+491 PNNGW
-496 LHDVGFG
+496 LNDVGIG

-513 GNILHVDLALPV
+513 GNILHVDLAFPV
-525 HRTDPTIKARQFLV
+525 HRTDSNIKTRQLLV

>member
-1 MPPPLRRHRWLA
+1 MPSPPRRYRWLA
-13 CLCVALALPA
+13 WLGIALSAPA
-23 VAQQETEVPS
+23 AAQTDVPS

-41 AVIGEIRIDTHNIF
+41 AVIGEIRIDTRNIF
-55 DVSDPHESGIGYRA
+55 DLSDPHESGIAYRA
-69 ANALHI
+69 ANALHA

-89 TGDRISVR
+89 SGDRVSVR

-102 ERLIRATSTVYDVA
+102 ERLIRATSTVYDVT
-116 IRPVRYGEGVV
+116 IRPSRYGEGVV
-127 DLEVVTRDTW
+127 DLDVVTRDTW
-137 TLQPGAKLRREGGRT
+137 TLQPGLKLRHEGGKT
-152 SAALNLK
+152 SGAVNIK

-176 TVDRTGTSFE
+176 TVDRNGTSFE

-193 DGWTAAAL
+193 DGWTAASL
-201 ERSRFNDGSSESASL
+201 ERSRFNDGSSESLSL

-226 WAAGASGTKFNRLD
+226 WAATASETKFNRLD
-240 SLFSAGNEIA
+240 SLYSAGDIVA
-250 KYRHRQEMAELYG
+250 KYRHRQEAVEFSG
-263 GVSRGLVDGWAQ
+263 GVSRGLVDGWVQ
-275 RYSAGLSYQSDR
+275 RYSAGLSYQSDT
-287 YVLEP
+287 YLLEP
-292 GETPPPSLPPDATR
+292 GEVPPPSLPPDATR

-315 IEDDFLPVMDRDRI
+315 IEDDYLPVMDRERI
-329 RRPEYFQMGLHS
+329 RRPEYFAMGLHS
-341 LVQVGRALAVL
+341 QVQVGRALSVL

-360 VSGSLTKGFRLPA
+360 LNASLSKGFRLPA
-373 RQQLLASGSF
+373 GQQLIASGAYTN
-383 SSQYGS
+383 QYGS
-389 TIGDVHTVS
+389 TIGDVRTFS
-398 ANMRYFVPQS
+398 ANMRWFVPQS
-408 GSYIL
+408 GSYLL
-413 YLASSTDLVRSPN
+413 YLSASTDLVRSPN

-451 RQLFTFEERNYT
+451 RQLFSVEERYYT

-491 PNNAW
+491 PNNGW
-496 LHDVGFG
+496 LNDVGIG

-513 GNILHVDLALPV
+513 GNILHVDLAFPV
-525 HRTDPTIKARQFLV
+525 HRTDSNIKTRQLLV

>member
-1 MPPPLRRHRWLA
+1 MPFPARRYRWLA
-13 CLCVALALPA
+13 SLCIALAPLA
-23 VAQQETEVPS
+23 AAQQEAEVPS

-41 AVIGEIRIDTHNIF
+41 AVIGEIRIDTRNIF
-55 DVSDPHESGIGYRA
+55 DLSDPQESGVAYRA
-69 ANALHI
+69 VNALHI
-75 KTRPELIRRSLLFK
+75 KTRPELIRRSLLFRS
-89 TGDRISVR
+89 GERVSVR

-116 IRPVRYGEGVV
+116 IRPLAYREGVV

-137 TLQPGAKLRREGGRT
+137 TLQPGARIRREGGRT
-152 SAALNLK
+152 SGALNVK

-176 TVDRTGTSFE
+176 TVDRRGTSLQ

-201 ERSRFNDGSSESASL
+201 ERSNFNDGSSESASL
-216 ARPFYALDTR
+216 AHPFYALDTR
-226 WAAGASGTKFNRLD
+226 WAASASDTKFNRLD
-240 SLFSAGNEIA
+240 SLYSAGNVVA
-250 KYRHRQEMAELYG
+250 KYRHRQDAAELYG
-263 GVSRGLVDGWAQ
+263 GASRGLVDGWAQ
-275 RYSAGLSYQSDR
+275 RYSAGLSYQSDT
-287 YVLEP
+287 YLLEP
-292 GETPPPSLPPDATR
+292 GEAPPPSLPRDATR
-306 AAPFLRYEV
+306 AAPFLRYEL
-315 IEDDFLPVMDRDRI
+315 IEDDFLPVMDRERI
-329 RRPEYFQMGLHS
+329 RRPEYFAMGLHS
-341 LVQVGRALAVL
+341 LVQAGRALSVL

-360 VSGSLTKGFRLPA
+360 LSASLSKGFRLPA
-373 RQQLLASGSF
+373 SQQLLATGSY

-389 TIGDVHTVS
+389 TIGDVRTIS

-408 GSYIL
+408 GSFLL
-413 YLASSTDLVRSPN
+413 YFAASTDVVRSPN

-451 RQLFTFEERNYT
+451 RQLFTVEERYYT

-491 PNNAW
+491 PNNGW
-496 LHDVGFG
+496 LNDVGFG
-503 LRVLS
+503 LRVLT

-513 GNILHVDLALPV
+513 GNILHVDLAFPV
-525 HRTDPTIKARQFLV
+525 HRTDPNIKTRQFLV

>member
-1 MPPPLRRHRWLA
+1 MPSPPRRYRWLA
-13 CLCVALALPA
+13 WLGIALSAPA
-23 VAQQETEVPS
+23 AAQTDVPS

-41 AVIGEIRIDTHNIF
+41 AVIGEIRIDTRNIF
-55 DVSDPHESGIGYRA
+55 DLSDPHESGIAYRA
-69 ANALHI
+69 ANALHA

-89 TGDRISVR
+89 SGDRVSVR

-102 ERLIRATSTVYDVA
+102 ERLIRATSTVYDVT
-116 IRPVRYGEGVV
+116 IRPSRYGEGVV
-127 DLEVVTRDTW
+127 DLDVVTRDTW
-137 TLQPGAKLRREGGRT
+137 TLQPGLKLRHEGGKT
-152 SAALNLK
+152 SGAVNIK

-176 TVDRTGTSFE
+176 TVDRNGTSFE

-193 DGWTAAAL
+193 DGWTAASL
-201 ERSRFNDGSSESASL
+201 ERSRFNDGSSESLSL

-226 WAAGASGTKFNRLD
+226 WAATASETKFNRLD
-240 SLFSAGNEIA
+240 SLYSAGDIVA
-250 KYRHRQEMAELYG
+250 KYRHRQEAVEFSG
-263 GVSRGLVDGWAQ
+263 GVSRGLVDGWVQ
-275 RYSAGLSYQSDR
+275 RYSAGLSYQSDT
-287 YVLEP
+287 YLLEP
-292 GETPPPSLPPDATR
+292 GEAPPPSLPPDATR

-315 IEDDFLPVMDRDRI
+315 IEDDYLPVMDRERI
-329 RRPEYFQMGLHS
+329 RRPEYFAMGLHS
-341 LVQVGRALAVL
+341 QVQLGRALSVL

-360 VSGSLTKGFRLPA
+360 LNASLSKGFRLPA
-373 RQQLLASGSF
+373 GQQLLASGAYTN
-383 SSQYGS
+383 QYGS
-389 TIGDVHTVS
+389 TIGDVRTFS
-398 ANMRYFVPQS
+398 ANMRWFVPQS
-408 GSYIL
+408 GSYLL
-413 YLASSTDLVRSPN
+413 YFSASTDLVRSPN

-451 RQLFTFEERNYT
+451 RQLFSVEERYYT

-491 PNNAW
+491 PNNGW
-496 LHDVGFG
+496 LNDVGIG

-513 GNILHVDLALPV
+513 GNILHVDLAFPV
-525 HRTDPTIKARQFLV
+525 HRTDSNIKTRQLLV